1 MKNEVCLIEIKKKGL
16 KVVILVCLSVIYY
29 GGGGGGG
36 GAPVPA
42 PTGCTYR
49 GRSTVNQVLTT
60 VVID

>member
-42 PTGCTYR
+42 PP
-49 GRSTVNQVLTT
+49 TVT
-60 VVID
+60 VAHIGIDSLLIKF